1 MLDPVKTKP
10 SSVHGTLGSVQLN
23 HPVVSDSL
31 WPHELQIARLPCLSP
46 TPRAYSN
53 SCTSSWWCHPN
64 ISSSSSLSPSAFNL
78 SQHQGLFKWVSSS
91 HQVAKV
97 LEVQLQHQSFQW
109 TPKTDR
115 SPLGRTGW
123 ISLQAKGFSRV
134 FSNTTVQKPS
144 ILWRSAFFIVQLSH
158 PYMTTGRTI
167 ALTRCP
173 FVGKVMSLLF
183 NMLSRLVIT
192 FLPRSKYLLMSWL
205 QWPSAMILE
214 SPQIQ
219 SVTVS
224 TVSPSICHEVMDP
237 APRVLT
243 TILISLLKVGKL
255 RHKSV
260 TWLERRTGQH
270 VCRAAVRQGASLL
283 ILTADPS
290 GTRVL
295 PWRAWS
301 QTAKREGEFTPK
313 GLDFLLQEPVV
324 FYLFFNLCLLL
335 LLLLFIVIILIFATW
350 LLPSGY
356 CRAST

>member
-1 MLDPVKTKP
+1 MYIKLVMPSKHLILFIPFSFCLQSFPASGSFQMSQFFPSGSQSIGGSTSASVLPMNTQDWSISFRKDWLDLLAGQGILK
-10 SSVHGTLGSVQLN
+10 
-23 HPVVSDSL
+23 SL
-31 WPHELQIARLPCLSP
+31 
-46 TPRAYSN
+46 
-53 SCTSSWWCHPN
+53 
-64 ISSSSSLSPSAFNL
+64 
-78 SQHQGLFKWVSSS
+78 
-91 HQVAKV
+91 
-97 LEVQLQHQSFQW
+97 LQHHSS
-109 TPKTDR
+109 K
-115 SPLGRTGW
+115 
-123 ISLQAKGFSRV
+123 A
-134 FSNTTVQKPS
+134 S

-270 VCRAAVRQGASLL
+270 VCRAAVRQGVSLL